1 MDMILD
7 SLKKDLTTT
16 VQAEGYYN
24 RESGEYIKGEE
35 TKISFKGALLP
46 LSEKDL
52 KYLEDGAY
60 SLEDVKMYT
69 SMVLKNNA
77 IIKDGSMQYKIY
89 GVRDYGIIDGDFKRY
104 FMKRVD
110 IIDG

>member
-7 SLKKDLTTT
+7 GFKKDLA
-16 VQAEGYYN
+16 VIIKAEGYYDRN
-24 RESGEYIKGEE
+24 KGEYVEAGENRV
-35 TKISFKGALLP
+35 TFKGAVLP

-77 IIKDGSMQYKIY
+77 IIEDGSMQYKIY
-89 GVRDYGIIDGDFKRY
+89 GIRDYGIIDGDFKRY

-110 IIDG
+110 TIDG